1 VETNMDDLSLDDQ
14 IDLLL
19 KKFGVSEECVIEE
32 SAKPMLLTALQS
44 ENIKSV
50 SYSKEAGLMIEFEI
64 DV

>member
-1 VETNMDDLSLDDQ
+1 MDDLSLDEQ

-32 SAKPMLLTALQS
+32 STKPMLLAALTS
-44 ENIKSV
+44 DKLKSV
-50 SYSKEAGLMIEFEI
+50 KYSKEAGLMVEFEI